1 MSDNPYS
8 PATSAGIPEI
18 RQRPVRVS
26 LVWLV
31 PIAAALVGFSMVV
44 QNWLSAG
51 PQISVSFETA
61 EGLEANKTQV
71 KYKNVVIG
79 QVTEIALSEDHTRV
93 IATIELDQNAEPF
106 TREDTKFWVV
116 RPRIGASGV
125 SGVDTLLSGAFIG
138 ADAGRAEETRRE
150 FVGLEA
156 PPPVTFGVKG
166 KQFTLNTDDL
176 GSLGIGS
183 PLYFR
188 RLQVGQVI
196 SFGLADD
203 GKGVQVQVFVNA
215 PYDNFVTEDTR
226 FWNASG
232 VDVSVA
238 ADGLTVNTESLS
250 AILAGGIAFRAPN
263 YSPDA
268 TLAAEDSEFTLFSD
282 MRKAMA
288 PADGP
293 PRYVQMRFDQPLRGL
308 NIDAPVEF
316 LGVPIG
322 RVVSVK
328 LDYDEQKKNFPVVV
342 GAVIFPSRL
351 GAAHDKL
358 SQSLGGDTEEHT
370 ARLMQMFVDR
380 GLRAQARTGNLL
392 TGQLYISLDF
402 DQKAPKVAFDQ
413 QARPMVIPTIGGS
426 FDKLQEQLQAMVDKL
441 SKLPIES
448 LANNLNGSLE
458 ELRQTLKQVNGDV
471 LPQLQRTLERSEQTL
486 QNANQALAE
495 GSPQRQQLG
504 ETLEEVQRAVR
515 SVRVLSDYLSRHPE
529 SLIRGRNSSDEP
541 ASYKGQATS
550 RELNT
555 ELQP

>member
-183 PLYFR
+183 PLY
-188 RLQVGQVI
+188 
-196 SFGLADD
+196 S
-203 GKGVQVQVFVNA
+203 
-215 PYDNFVTEDTR
+215 
-226 FWNASG
+226 
-232 VDVSVA
+232 A
-238 ADGLTVNTESLS
+238 A
-250 AILAGGIAFRAPN
+250 
-263 YSPDA
+263 
-268 TLAAEDSEFTLFSD
+268 
-282 MRKAMA
+282 
-288 PADGP
+288 
-293 PRYVQMRFDQPLRGL
+293 
-308 NIDAPVEF
+308 
-316 LGVPIG
+316 
-322 RVVSVK
+322 
-328 LDYDEQKKNFPVVV
+328 
-342 GAVIFPSRL
+342 SRL
-351 GAAHDKL
+351 
-358 SQSLGGDTEEHT
+358 
-370 ARLMQMFVDR
+370 AR
-380 GLRAQARTGNLL
+380 
-392 TGQLYISLDF
+392 
-402 DQKAPKVAFDQ
+402 
-413 QARPMVIPTIGGS
+413 
-426 FDKLQEQLQAMVDKL
+426 
-441 SKLPIES
+441 
-448 LANNLNGSLE
+448 
-458 ELRQTLKQVNGDV
+458 
-471 LPQLQRTLERSEQTL
+471 
-486 QNANQALAE
+486 
-495 GSPQRQQLG
+495 
-504 ETLEEVQRAVR
+504 
-515 SVRVLSDYLSRHPE
+515 
-529 SLIRGRNSSDEP
+529 
-541 ASYKGQATS
+541 
-550 RELNT
+550 
-555 ELQP
+555 